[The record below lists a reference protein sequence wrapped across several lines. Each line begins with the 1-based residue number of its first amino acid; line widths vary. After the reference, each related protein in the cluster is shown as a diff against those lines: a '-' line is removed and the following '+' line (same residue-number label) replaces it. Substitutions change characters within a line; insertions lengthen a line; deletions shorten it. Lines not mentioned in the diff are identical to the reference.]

1 MDAAFDTL
9 RAYARNTN
17 QKLSAV
23 AQSLLAGTLSA
34 EELDRH

>member
-1 MDAAFDTL
+1 MDAAFDLL
-9 RAYARNTN
+9 RTYARNTN

-34 EELDRH
+34 EALERS